1 MAKAQKIFSKSQV
14 LWWFIVIFVTL
25 GNDKHKFTRL
35 LNQIV
40 SLSKDVPSYKF
51 MVQSGHTDFQE
62 TGNIKFQSFFDKD
75 TFYKNIK
82 EASLVIS
89 HAGAG
94 TLIKLIQS
102 NKKPIVVPRL
112 FKFNEHLN
120 DHQLEIANEFRK
132 KDLCYLVNNIED
144 LSIELIDKSI
154 NQKSISKNK
163 KNLELFE
170 NISNDFKR
178 LLA

>member
-1 MAKAQKIFSKSQV
+1 M
-14 LWWFIVIFVTL
+14 IFVTL
-25 GNDKHKFTRL
+25 GNDKHKFNRL

-40 SLSKDVPSYKF
+40 SLSKDAPAYKF

-62 TGNIKFQSFFDKD
+62 KDNLKFKSFFDKE

-94 TLIKLIQS
+94 TLIKLIQA

-112 FKFNEHLN
+112 LKFNEHLN

-132 KDLCYLVNNIED
+132 KDLCYLVKNIKD
-144 LSIELIDKSI
+144 LNIDLIDKSL
-154 NQKSISKNK
+154 NQKSISNNK
-163 KNLELFE
+163 KNVELFD
-170 NISNDFKR
+170 NLSNDFKR